1 MFGDRSFGQPKGTQ
15 ELPDDAKRTEHPTD
29 TVSSEMTLKN
39 RWIQPILR
47 SVGGTTVVTQRC
59 IRTLMAVALLA
70 PLVLAS
76 VEPTPAL
83 AIAPT
88 GDYIVILKDGV
99 NLDRKVAK
107 EAGLGNAVSDVYS
120 SAVDGF
126 VVELDNADV
135 MRLRKDKDVLLV
147 ELDRTL
153 SINESSGVLGP
164 DLSNLMG
171 VPVADQYIVTLKNEV
186 APRAFATAEAAT
198 GSQILSV
205 YTSAINGFAAMLDAS
220 ALERLAKDPNVES
233 IEQDRIVV
241 LQGDQVDP
249 PWGLDRVDQRSGTRN
264 SRYSYTNTGTGVTA
278 YVIDTGVMASHIDF
292 GGRVGAGYTVY
303 DDGRGTTDCNGH
315 GTHVAGTIG
324 GSTYGIAKAV
334 SLIPVRV
341 LSCSGSGSISGV
353 IAGINWAIS
362 DHASGTPAVANMS
375 LGGLYSASLN
385 SAVANATEDG
395 IVFAVAAGNNNR
407 LACSYSPASEPT
419 AITVGAIG
427 GSDDRAS
434 FTNYGSCVD
443 LFAPGVSIMSA
454 TIASSSASRM
464 LSGTSMASPHVA
476 GAAALLLQS
485 DPTAT
490 PAQIAALI
498 VNSATPDAITGLAA
512 GSPNLVLYTGAAF
525 VSPNPV
531 APSVPT
537 LLTAVG
543 GVTQASLAW
552 NAPTQSGGA
561 DVTDYVVEYS
571 SNSGSTWTVFADGVS
586 TSTAATVTGLV
597 NGTTYQFRVKAVS
610 SGGTSEASSTATAI
624 VGVPSAPTSLS
635 ATPLGLSVRL
645 SWTAPTQNGGSA
657 ITDYVAQFSA
667 DSGATWSTFSDSI
680 STSTTTT
687 VTGLTNG
694 LTYQLRVSAVNSVGT
709 SAYSSVVIAVPWA
722 ASLPSAP
729 LDLAIASYGLNQV
742 GLSWTIPATNGGDTI
757 TDYVIEYSSSS
768 GSTWATFTDP
778 VSSIRSTTVTD
789 LVSGASYIF
798 RVSARNSAGTGDPS
812 VVSAAV
818 RPGVPTAPCCI
829 TEMLVGPQYVALR
842 WGAPT
847 SDGGSA
853 VTNYVVEY
861 TIDDG
866 VSWTTWSEP
875 TGNGTNRTITGLLDG
890 VPHKFR
896 ISARNAIAT
905 GPPSDVSDAY
915 TPLTPTAPG
924 RPLNAVAT
932 ANTGQV
938 GLDWDTPTTDGGA
951 PITDYLIEYSS
962 NSGSTWTTYVDTVST
977 ATIATIRTLP
987 VGISVIFRVSAINSR
1002 GTGAASLNS
1011 NTITTISALTN
1022 DPFAGAE
1029 VFSGTTGAVSSSTLT
1044 ASRETGEPSH
1054 GGYGASASIW
1064 YKWVATQDGTLVV
1077 DTRLSVF
1084 DTLLGAY
1091 TGTQVNALTTLAAND
1106 DSGGGTWSSVTVTVV
1121 AGTSYFFAIDGYG
1134 NRKGSTTLNWQFTVA
1149 PDPTAP
1155 SAPRNVRGSAGDQ
1168 LVTLYWEA
1176 PLDNG
1181 SRIVTTYTAT
1191 SSPGSKTCTST
1202 GALTCTVRGL
1212 TNGVAYTFSVTATNA
1227 IGTSTASTAS
1237 DPVTPAAASTPE
1249 APTTLWGLD
1258 RIDQRAL
1265 PLNNQFSRAYTGS
1278 GVTAY
1283 IIDTGVLST
1292 HTEFGGR
1299 VLSGFS
1305 SVSDSN
1311 GTEDCNGHGTH
1322 VAGTVGGSNYGV
1334 APGVAIV
1341 PVRVLDCSGSGSTS
1355 AVIAGIDWVIA
1366 NHVAGTPAVANMSL
1380 GGGRSSALDIAV
1392 QSAVADGVV
1401 FVVAAGNSTANA
1413 CQSSPAGEPLAIT
1426 VGATTSAD
1434 ARSSF
1439 SNYGSCV
1446 DVFAPGSSITSAWYT
1461 STTASNTISGTSM
1474 ASPHV
1479 AGVAAL
1485 GLEIAPNS
1493 SVAQISE
1500 WITSTATQGVISD
1513 AGSGSPNL
1521 LVYSRLSAAPP
1532 VAAAPT
1538 TTSTSSTTSTTVA
1551 STTTSTTSVP
1561 SGGGGGD
1568 DSGGGDGGGGDDAAA
1583 PETTTT
1589 IARRMIP
1596 SSTVPSTVP
1605 SSTIPQPAI
1614 TAPAIVLGNVQ
1625 PVNRIVNP
1633 ILGSQIP
1640 LVVPQAVFTPS
1651 SNKVVGNN
1659 VVLKVNAPAQSTVH
1673 VYRDGILVKSVP
1685 AAAAQAIKIDK
1696 NKVGDSSFQILIVDK
1711 KGAITTTKK
1720 STVRVQKASK

>member
-1 MFGDRSFGQPKGTQ
+1 MG
-15 ELPDDAKRTEHPTD
+15 
-29 TVSSEMTLKN
+29 V
-39 RWIQPILR
+39 
-47 SVGGTTVVTQRC
+47 TTVVTQRC
-59 IRTLMAVALLA
+59 IRTLMVVALLA

-76 VEPTPAL
+76 VKPTPAL

-88 GDYIVILKDGV
+88 GDYIVLFKDGV

-126 VVELDNADV
+126 VAELDNTDV
-135 MRLRKDKDVLLV
+135 VRLRKDKDVLVV

-171 VPVADQYIVTLKNEV
+171 VAIDNQYIVTLKNDV
-186 APRAFATAEAAT
+186 ASRAFATIEAAM

-205 YTSAINGFAAMLDAS
+205 YTAAINGFAAVLDAS
-220 ALERLAKDPNVES
+220 ALERLAKDPSVES

-241 LQGDQVDP
+241 LQGDQVNP
-249 PWGLDRVDQRSGTRN
+249 PWGLDRVDQRSRTRN

-278 YVIDTGVMASHIDF
+278 YVIDTGILASHIDF

-303 DDGRGTTDCNGH
+303 SDGRGTTDCNGH

-334 SLIPVRV
+334 SLIPIRV

-375 LGGLYSASLN
+375 LGGAYSASLN
-385 SAVANATEDG
+385 SAVANATADG

-407 LACSYSPASEPT
+407 LACSYSPASAPT

-434 FTNYGSCVD
+434 FTNYGLCVD
-443 LFAPGVSIMSA
+443 VFAPGVSIMSA
-454 TIASSSASRM
+454 AITSSSASRM

-537 LLTAVG
+537 SLTAVG
-543 GVTQASLAW
+543 GVTRASLAW
-552 NAPTQSGGA
+552 IAPTQSGGA
-561 DVTDYVVEYS
+561 EVTDYVVEYS

-586 TSTAATVTGLV
+586 TSTSATVTGLT

-757 TDYVIEYSSSS
+757 TDYVIEYSSTS
-768 GSTWATFTDP
+768 GSTWATFSDP

-789 LVSGASYIF
+789 LVSGSSYIF

-812 VVSAAV
+812 VVSASV

-829 TEMLVGPQYVALR
+829 TEMLIGPQYVALR

-847 SDGGSA
+847 FDGGSV
-853 VTNYVVEY
+853 VTNYVIEY

-866 VSWTTWSEP
+866 VSWTTWPEP

-896 ISARNAIAT
+896 ISARNAVAT

-987 VGISVIFRVSAINSR
+987 VGINVLFRVSAINAR

-1011 NTITTISALTN
+1011 NSITTIGALTN
-1022 DPFAGAE
+1022 DPFVGAE

-1091 TGTQVNALTTLAAND
+1091 TGMQVNALTTLAAND
-1106 DSGGGTWSSVTVTVV
+1106 DSGGGLWSSVTVTVV

-1134 NRKGSTTLNWQFTVA
+1134 NRKGSTTLNWQFTAA
-1149 PDPTAP
+1149 PNPTAP

-1176 PLDNG
+1176 PLDSG
-1181 SRIVTTYTAT
+1181 SRTITSYIAT
-1191 SSPGSKTCTST
+1191 SNPGSKTCAST
-1202 GALTCTVRGL
+1202 GALTCIVRGL

-1227 IGTSTASTAS
+1227 IGTSAASTAS

-1311 GTEDCNGHGTH
+1311 GTQDCNGHGTH

-1355 AVIAGIDWVIA
+1355 GVIAGIDWVVA

-1479 AGVAAL
+1479 AGVVAL

-1521 LVYSRLSAAPP
+1521 LVFSRLSSAPP

-1538 TTSTSSTTSTTVA
+1538 TTSTTSTTA
-1551 STTTSTTSVP
+1551 APSTTSTTSVP

-1568 DSGGGDGGGGDDAAA
+1568 DSGGGGGDDAA

-1589 IARRMIP
+1589 IARP
-1596 SSTVPSTVP
+1596 VVTTSTVP
-1605 SSTIPQPAI
+1605 SSTIPQPLVS
-1614 TAPAIVLGNVQ
+1614 TPSVRPSTVLPA
-1625 PVNRIVNP
+1625 NRIARP

-1685 AAAAQAIKIDK
+1685 AAAAQAIKITQ

-1711 KGAITTTKK
+1711 KGVITTTKK

>member
-1 MFGDRSFGQPKGTQ
+1 
-15 ELPDDAKRTEHPTD
+15 
-29 TVSSEMTLKN
+29 
-39 RWIQPILR
+39 
-47 SVGGTTVVTQRC
+47 
-59 IRTLMAVALLA
+59 MAVALLA

-205 YTSAINGFAAMLDAS
+205 YTSAINGFAAMLNAS

-610 SGGTSEASSTATAI
+610 SGGTSEASSTVTAI

-1011 NTITTISALTN
+1011 NSITTIGALTN

-1355 AVIAGIDWVIA
+1355 GVIAGIDWVIA

-1568 DSGGGDGGGGDDAAA
+1568 DSGGDGGGGDDAA

>member
-1 MFGDRSFGQPKGTQ
+1 MG
-15 ELPDDAKRTEHPTD
+15 
-29 TVSSEMTLKN
+29 VS
-39 RWIQPILR
+39 R
-47 SVGGTTVVTQRC
+47 
-59 IRTLMAVALLA
+59 LMKHHVIAISLIALLM
-70 PLVLAS
+70 PLIITSIKPLPAS
-76 VEPTPAL
+76 
-83 AIAPT
+83 AIATT
-88 GDYIVILKDGV
+88 GDYIVIFKDGV

-120 SAVDGF
+120 SALDGF

-135 MRLRKDKDVLLV
+135 VRLRKDKDVLLV
-147 ELDRTL
+147 ELDRTI
-153 SINESSGVLGP
+153 SINEFGGVLGP

-171 VPVADQYIVTLKNEV
+171 APVDNQYIVTLKNDV
-186 APRAFATAEAAT
+186 APRAFATAEATT

-205 YTSAINGFAAMLDAS
+205 YTTAMNGFAAVLNVS
-220 ALERLAKDPNVES
+220 ALERLAKDPNVAS
-233 IEQDRIVV
+233 IEQDRVVV
-241 LQGDQVDP
+241 LEGDQVDP

-264 SRYSYTNTGTGVTA
+264 SRYLYTNTGTGVTA
-278 YVIDTGVMASHIDF
+278 YVIDTGILASHIDF

-303 DDGRGTTDCNGH
+303 SDSYGTTDCNGH

-334 SLIPVRV
+334 SLIPIRV
-341 LSCSGSGSISGV
+341 LSCSGTGSTSGV
-353 IAGINWAIS
+353 IAGIDWAIN
-362 DHASGTPAVANMS
+362 DHASYSPAVANMS
-375 LGGLYSASLN
+375 LGGSYSTALN
-385 SAVANATEDG
+385 SAVANATADG
-395 IVFAVAAGNNNR
+395 IVFAVAAGNSNAN
-407 LACSYSPASEPT
+407 ACSYSPASAPT

-443 LFAPGVSIMSA
+443 VFAPGVSIMSA

-498 VNSATPDAITGLAA
+498 VNSATPDVITGLAA

-537 LLTAVG
+537 SLTAVG
-543 GVTQASLAW
+543 GVTQASLSW

-586 TSTAATVTGLV
+586 TSTSATVTGLA
-597 NGTTYQFRVKAVS
+597 NGTMYQFRVKAVS

-667 DSGATWSTFSDSI
+667 DSGATWSTFSDSV

-757 TDYVIEYSSSS
+757 TDYVIEYSSTS

-789 LVSGASYIF
+789 LVSGVSYIF

-812 VVSAAV
+812 VVSASV

-829 TEMLVGPQYVALR
+829 TELLVGPQYVALR

-847 SDGGSA
+847 FDGGSV
-853 VTNYVVEY
+853 VTNYVIEY
-861 TIDDG
+861 TINDG
-866 VSWTTWSEP
+866 VSWTTWPES
-875 TGNGTNRTITGLLDG
+875 TGNGTNRTITGLTDG

-896 ISARNAIAT
+896 ISARNAVAT

-962 NSGSTWTTYVDTVST
+962 NAGSTWTTYVDTVST

-987 VGISVIFRVSAINSR
+987 VGINVLFRVSAINSR

-1011 NTITTISALTN
+1011 NSITTIGALTN

-1265 PLNNQFSRAYTGS
+1265 PLNNQFNRAYTGS

-1355 AVIAGIDWVIA
+1355 GVIAGIDWVIA
-1366 NHVAGTPAVANMSL
+1366 NHVAGTSAVANMSL

-1461 STTASNTISGTSM
+1461 STTATNTISGTSM

-1493 SVAQISE
+1493 SVAQISD
-1500 WITSTATQGVISD
+1500 WITGTATQGVISD

-1532 VAAAPT
+1532 VAAAP
-1538 TTSTSSTTSTTVA
+1538 STTSTT
-1551 STTTSTTSVP
+1551 STTSTISTTSTTSTTSVP
-1561 SGGGGGD
+1561 SGGGGGGD
-1568 DSGGGDGGGGDDAAA
+1568 DDGGGDAA

-1589 IARRMIP
+1589 IARRVIP
-1596 SSTVPSTVP
+1596 ASTVP
-1605 SSTIPQPAI
+1605 SSTMPSSTISQPAI
-1614 TAPAIVLGNVQ
+1614 TAPAVVLGSVQ

-1640 LVVPQAVFTPS
+1640 LVAPQAVFMPS
-1651 SNKVVGNN
+1651 SSKVVGNN

>member
-29 TVSSEMTLKN
+29 TVSSEMTLKKQ
-39 RWIQPILR
+39 WIQPILR

-171 VPVADQYIVTLKNEV
+171 VPVADQYIVTLKNDV
-186 APRAFATAEAAT
+186 APRVFATAEAAT

-205 YTSAINGFAAMLDAS
+205 YTAAMNGFAAMLNAS

-1589 IARRMIP
+1589 IARR
-1596 SSTVPSTVP
+1596 
-1605 SSTIPQPAI
+1605 
-1614 TAPAIVLGNVQ
+1614 
-1625 PVNRIVNP
+1625 
-1633 ILGSQIP
+1633 
-1640 LVVPQAVFTPS
+1640 
-1651 SNKVVGNN
+1651 
-1659 VVLKVNAPAQSTVH
+1659 
-1673 VYRDGILVKSVP
+1673 
-1685 AAAAQAIKIDK
+1685 
-1696 NKVGDSSFQILIVDK
+1696 
-1711 KGAITTTKK
+1711 
-1720 STVRVQKASK
+1720 

>member
-1 MFGDRSFGQPKGTQ
+1 M
-15 ELPDDAKRTEHPTD
+15 
-29 TVSSEMTLKN
+29 KN
-39 RWIQPILR
+39 HVIAISLL
-47 SVGGTTVVTQRC
+47 G
-59 IRTLMAVALLA
+59 LLA
-70 PLVLAS
+70 PLVITS
-76 VEPTPAL
+76 VEPLPAS

-126 VVELDNADV
+126 VAELENADV
-135 MRLRKDKDVLLV
+135 VRLRKDKEVLLV

-153 SINESSGVLGP
+153 SINESSGALGP
-164 DLSNLMG
+164 DLSDLMG
-171 VPVADQYIVTLKNEV
+171 VPVDDQYIVTLKDDV
-186 APRAFATAEAAT
+186 APRAFATSEAAT

-205 YTSAINGFAAMLDAS
+205 YTNAINGFAAVLDAS

-264 SRYSYTNTGTGVTA
+264 SRYSYANTGAGVTA
-278 YVIDTGVMASHIDF
+278 YVIDTGILESHVDF
-292 GGRVGAGYTVY
+292 GGRVGAGYTAY
-303 DDGRGTTDCNGH
+303 TDGRGTTDCNGH

-334 SLIPVRV
+334 SLIPIRV

-362 DHASGTPAVANMS
+362 DHASGSTAVANMS
-375 LGGLYSASLN
+375 LGGLYSAALN
-385 SAVANATEDG
+385 SAVANATADG

-407 LACSYSPASEPT
+407 LACSYSPASAPT

-434 FTNYGSCVD
+434 FTNYGSCLDV
-443 LFAPGVSIMSA
+443 FAPGVSIKSA
-454 TIASSSASRM
+454 TIASSSAWRL

-498 VNSATPDAITGLAA
+498 VNSATPDVITGLAA

-537 LLTAVG
+537 SLTAVG
-543 GVTQASLAW
+543 GVTQASLSW
-552 NAPTQSGGA
+552 TAPTQSGGA

-586 TSTAATVTGLV
+586 TSTAATVTGLT

-610 SGGTSEASSTATAI
+610 SGGTSEASSTATAV

-635 ATPLGLSVRL
+635 ATPLGLSIRL
-645 SWTAPTQNGGSA
+645 SWTAPAQNGGSV
-657 ITDYVAQFSA
+657 ITDYVAQFST
-667 DSGATWSTFSDSI
+667 DSGATWSTFSDSV

-709 SAYSSVVIAVPWA
+709 SAPSSVVIAVPWA

-757 TDYVIEYSSSS
+757 TDYVIEYSSNS
-768 GSTWATFTDP
+768 GSTWTTFTDL
-778 VSSIRSTTVTD
+778 VTSLRSATVTD
-789 LVSGASYIF
+789 LVNGVSYIF

-818 RPGVPTAPCCI
+818 SPGLPTAPCCI

-847 SDGGSA
+847 FDGGSA
-853 VTNYVVEY
+853 VTNYVIEY
-861 TIDDG
+861 TINDG

-875 TGNGTNRTITGLLDG
+875 TGNGINRTITGLTDG
-890 VPHKFR
+890 VSHKFR
-896 ISARNAIAT
+896 ISARNAIGT

-938 GLDWDTPTTDGGA
+938 GLDWDTPTSDGGA

-977 ATIATIRTLP
+977 ATIATIRSLP
-987 VGISVIFRVSAINSR
+987 VGISVLFRVSAINSR

-1011 NTITTISALTN
+1011 NSITTIGSLTN
-1022 DPFAGAE
+1022 DPFAGADL
-1029 VFSGTTGAVSSSTLT
+1029 FAGTTGAMSSSTLT
-1044 ASRETGEPSH
+1044 ASRESGEPSH
-1054 GGYGASASIW
+1054 GGYGASSSIW
-1064 YKWVATQDGTLVV
+1064 YKWIATQDGTLVV
-1077 DTRLSVF
+1077 DTRLSNF

-1106 DSGGGTWSSVTVTVV
+1106 DSGGGTWSSVTVSVV

-1134 NRKGSTTLNWQFTVA
+1134 NRKGSTTLNWQFTRA
-1149 PDPTAP
+1149 PDPSAP
-1155 SAPRNVRGSAGDQ
+1155 STPRNIRGSAGDQ
-1168 LVTLYWEA
+1168 SAVLYWEA

-1181 SRIVTTYTAT
+1181 SRTITSYVAT
-1191 SSPGSKTCTST
+1191 SSPGSKTCSST

-1212 TNGVAYTFSVTATNA
+1212 TNGVAYTFSVTATNS
-1227 IGTSTASTAS
+1227 IGTSSASVAS
-1237 DPVTPAAASTPE
+1237 APVTPTAASTPE
-1249 APTTLWGLD
+1249 APTTVWGLD

-1299 VLSGFS
+1299 VLSGFTS
-1305 SVSDSN
+1305 ISDSN

-1355 AVIAGIDWVIA
+1355 GVIAGIDWVIA

-1392 QSAVADGVV
+1392 RSAVADGVV

-1426 VGATTSAD
+1426 VGSTTSAD

-1479 AGVAAL
+1479 AGVVAL

-1493 SVAQISE
+1493 SVAQISD
-1500 WITSTATQGVISD
+1500 WITSTATPGIIGD
-1513 AGSGSPNL
+1513 AGTGSPNL
-1521 LVYSRLSAAPP
+1521 LVYSRLSASPP
-1532 VAAAPT
+1532 GASAPT
-1538 TTSTSSTTSTTVA
+1538 TTLPTTTLPTTTVPA
-1551 STTTSTTSVP
+1551 GDD
-1561 SGGGGGD
+1561 GGGGGD
-1568 DSGGGDGGGGDDAAA
+1568 DNGGGDDA

-1589 IARRMIP
+1589 IARRVSP
-1596 SSTVPSTVP
+1596 PSTVP
-1605 SSTIPQPAI
+1605 ATTVPQIQASTPIDD
-1614 TAPAIVLGNVQ
+1614 LSKLL
-1625 PVNRIVNP
+1625 PVNRMLNP

-1640 LVVPQAVFTPS
+1640 TVVPQAVFAPS

-1659 VVLKVNAPAQSTVH
+1659 VVLKVNAPAQSMVH
-1673 VYRDGILVKSVP
+1673 VYRDGILVKSVS
-1685 AAAAQAIKIDK
+1685 AAAAQSIKIAK
-1696 NKVGDSSFQILIVDK
+1696 NKVGESSFQILIVDK
-1711 KGAITTTKK
+1711 KGVITTTKK

>member
-1 MFGDRSFGQPKGTQ
+1 MGTMTAMIVRCTRS
-15 ELPDDAKRTEHPTD
+15 L
-29 TVSSEMTLKN
+29 M
-39 RWIQPILR
+39 
-47 SVGGTTVVTQRC
+47 VV
-59 IRTLMAVALLA
+59 VLLA
-70 PLVLAS
+70 PLVLTS
-76 VEPTPAL
+76 IEPTPVL

-88 GDYIVILKDGV
+88 GDYIVLLKDGV

-120 SAVDGF
+120 AAVDGF
-126 VVELDNADV
+126 VAELDNADV
-135 MRLRKDKDVLLV
+135 VRLRKDKDVLLV
-147 ELDRTL
+147 ELDRAM

-171 VPVADQYIVTLKNEV
+171 VPVADQYIVTLKNGV
-186 APRAFATAEAAT
+186 APRAFATAEATT

-205 YTSAINGFAAMLDAS
+205 YTAAINGFTAVLTAS
-220 ALERLAKDPNVES
+220 ALERLAKDSNVAS
-233 IEQDRIVV
+233 IEQDRVVV

-264 SRYSYTNTGTGVTA
+264 SRYSYINTGSGVTA
-278 YVIDTGVMASHIDF
+278 YVIDTGIMASHVDF

-303 DDGRGTTDCNGH
+303 SDSYGTTDCNGH

-334 SLIPVRV
+334 SLVPIRV
-341 LSCSGSGSISGV
+341 LSCTGTGYASGV
-353 IAGINWAIS
+353 IAGIDWAIS
-362 DHASGTPAVANMS
+362 DHASGSPAVANMS
-375 LGGLYSASLN
+375 LGGLYSTALN
-385 SAVANATEDG
+385 SAVANATSDG
-395 IVFAVAAGNNNR
+395 IVFAVAAGNNNSS
-407 LACSYSPASEPT
+407 ACSYSPASEPT

-454 TIASSSASRM
+454 TIASSSASRL

-490 PAQIAALI
+490 PAQIAASI
-498 VNSATPDAITGLAA
+498 VNIATPDAITGLAA

-537 LLTAVG
+537 SLTAVG
-543 GVTQASLAW
+543 GVTQASLSW

-561 DVTDYVVEYS
+561 DVIDYVVEYS
-571 SNSGSTWTVFADGVS
+571 SNSGSTWTVFAEGVS
-586 TSTAATVTGLV
+586 TSTTATVTGLT

-610 SGGTSEASSTATAI
+610 SGGTSEASATATAI

-645 SWTAPTQNGGSA
+645 SWTAPTQDGGSA

-667 DSGATWSTFSDSI
+667 DSGATWSTFSDSV

-722 ASLPSAP
+722 ATLPSAP
-729 LDLAIASYGLNQV
+729 LDLTIASYGLNQV

-757 TDYVIEYSSSS
+757 TDYVIEYSSTS
-768 GSTWATFTDP
+768 GSSWTTFTDL
-778 VSSIRSTTVTD
+778 VTSLRSATVTD
-789 LVSGASYIF
+789 LVSGVSYIF

-818 RPGVPTAPCCI
+818 SPGVPTAPCCI
-829 TEMLVGPQYVALR
+829 TELLVGPQYVALR

-853 VTNYVVEY
+853 VTNYVIEY
-861 TIDDG
+861 TVNDG
-866 VSWTTWSEP
+866 VSWTTWPES
-875 TGNGTNRTITGLLDG
+875 TGNGTIRTITGLTDG

-924 RPLNAVAT
+924 QPLNAVAT

-938 GLDWDTPTTDGGA
+938 GLDWDTPTSDGGA

-962 NSGSTWTTYVDTVST
+962 NAGSTWTTYVDAVST

-987 VGISVIFRVSAINSR
+987 VGINVLFRVSAINSR

-1011 NTITTISALTN
+1011 NSITTIGALTN

-1044 ASRETGEPSH
+1044 ASRETGEPTH

-1064 YKWVATQDGTLVV
+1064 YKWLASADGTLVV
-1077 DTRLSVF
+1077 DTRLSNF

-1091 TGTQVNALTTLAAND
+1091 TGTQVNALTTLADND
-1106 DSGGGTWSSVTVTVV
+1106 DSGGGVWSSVTISVV

-1134 NRKGSTTLNWQFTVA
+1134 SHKGSTTLNWQFFGT
-1149 PDPTAP
+1149 PEPTAP

-1168 LVTLYWEA
+1168 SAALYWEA

-1181 SRIVTTYTAT
+1181 SRTITSYIAT
-1191 SSPGSKTCTST
+1191 SNPGSKTCIST

-1212 TNGVAYTFSVTATNA
+1212 TNGVAYTFSVTATNS
-1227 IGTSTASTAS
+1227 IGVSAASIAS
-1237 DPVTPAAASTPE
+1237 DPVTPAITSTPE
-1249 APTTLWGLD
+1249 APTSLWGLD

-1265 PLNNQFSRAYTGS
+1265 PLNSQFGRAYTGS

-1283 IIDTGVLST
+1283 IIDTGVMSA

-1334 APGVAIV
+1334 APSVAIV

-1355 AVIAGIDWVIA
+1355 GVIAGIDWVIA
-1366 NHVAGTPAVANMSL
+1366 NHVEGTPAVANMSL
-1380 GGGRSSALDIAV
+1380 GGWRSSALDIAV

-1401 FVVAAGNSTANA
+1401 FVVAAGNSAANA

-1439 SNYGSCV
+1439 SNYGTCV
-1446 DVFAPGSSITSAWYT
+1446 DVFAPGSNITSAWYT
-1461 STTASNTISGTSM
+1461 STTATNTISGTSM

-1479 AGVAAL
+1479 AGVVAL

-1493 SVAQISE
+1493 SVAQISD
-1500 WITSTATQGVISD
+1500 WITSTATQGVIND

-1521 LVYSRLSAAPP
+1521 LVYSRLSSAPP
-1532 VAAAPT
+1532 VASAP
-1538 TTSTSSTTSTTVA
+1538 STTS
-1551 STTTSTTSVP
+1551 TTSTTSVP
-1561 SGGGGGD
+1561 SGGGGG
-1568 DSGGGDGGGGDDAAA
+1568 GGGGDDAA
-1583 PETTTT
+1583 PESTTTV
-1589 IARRMIP
+1589 ARP
-1596 SSTVPSTVP
+1596 TVTTSTVP
-1605 SSTIPQPAI
+1605 SSTIPSSTELRPAI
-1614 TAPAIVLGNVQ
+1614 TAPSVVVSKGL
-1625 PVNRIVNP
+1625 PVSRIVNP

-1640 LVVPQAVFTPS
+1640 VVTPQAVFTPS

-1685 AAAAQAIKIDK
+1685 AAAARAIKIAK
-1696 NKVGDSSFQILIVDK
+1696 NKIGDSTFQILIVDK
-1711 KGAITTTKK
+1711 KGIITMTKK

>member
-1 MFGDRSFGQPKGTQ
+1 MG
-15 ELPDDAKRTEHPTD
+15 
-29 TVSSEMTLKN
+29 V
-39 RWIQPILR
+39 
-47 SVGGTTVVTQRC
+47 TTAVTQRC
-59 IRTLMAVALLA
+59 IRTLAAVVLLA

-76 VEPTPAL
+76 AESTPAL
-83 AIAPT
+83 AVAPT

-135 MRLRKDKDVLLV
+135 VRLRKDKDVLLI

-153 SINESSGVLGP
+153 SINESSGALGP

-171 VPVADQYIVTLKNEV
+171 VQVADQYIVTLKNDV
-186 APRAFATAEAAT
+186 APRAFATVEAAT

-205 YTSAINGFAAMLDAS
+205 YTTAINGFAAVLDAS
-220 ALERLAKDPNVES
+220 ALERLAKDPNVAS
-233 IEQDRIVV
+233 IEQDRVVV

-264 SRYSYTNTGTGVTA
+264 SRYSYTNTGTEVTA
-278 YVIDTGVMASHIDF
+278 YVIDTGILASHIDF

-303 DDGRGTTDCNGH
+303 SDSYGTTDCNGH

-334 SLIPVRV
+334 SLIPIRV
-341 LSCSGSGSISGV
+341 LSCSGTGYTSGV

-362 DHASGTPAVANMS
+362 DHASYTPAVANMS
-375 LGGLYSASLN
+375 LGGSYSAALN
-385 SAVANATEDG
+385 SAVANATADG
-395 IVFAVAAGNNNR
+395 IVFAVAAGNSNAN
-407 LACSYSPASEPT
+407 ACSFSPASEPT

-443 LFAPGVSIMSA
+443 VFAPGVSILSA
-454 TIASSSASRM
+454 TIASSSASRL

-537 LLTAVG
+537 SLTAVG

-552 NAPTQSGGA
+552 IAPTQSGGA
-561 DVTDYVVEYS
+561 EVTDYVVEYS
-571 SNSGSTWTVFADGVS
+571 SNSGSTWAVFADGVS
-586 TSTAATVTGLV
+586 TSTAATVTGLT

-742 GLSWTIPATNGGDTI
+742 GLSWTIPATNGGATI
-757 TDYVIEYSSSS
+757 TDYLIEYSSSS
-768 GSTWATFTDP
+768 GSTWTTFIDLVT
-778 VSSIRSTTVTD
+778 SSRSATVTD
-789 LVSGASYIF
+789 LVSGSSYIF

-812 VVSAAV
+812 VVSAVV

-829 TEMLVGPQYVALR
+829 TEVLIGPQYVALR
-842 WGAPT
+842 WGAPA
-847 SDGGSA
+847 SDGGST

-875 TGNGTNRTITGLLDG
+875 TGNGTNRTITGLTDG

-896 ISARNAIAT
+896 ISARNAVAT

-938 GLDWDTPTTDGGA
+938 GLDWDTPATDGGA

-962 NSGSTWTTYVDTVST
+962 NAGSTWTTYVDTVST

-1011 NTITTISALTN
+1011 NSITTIDALTN

-1044 ASRETGEPSH
+1044 ASRQSGEPSH

-1106 DSGGGTWSSVTVTVV
+1106 DSGGGLWSSVTITVV

-1134 NRKGSTTLNWQFTVA
+1134 NRKGSTTLNWQFTAA

-1168 LVTLYWEA
+1168 LVALYWEA

-1181 SRIVTTYTAT
+1181 SRTITTYIAT
-1191 SSPGSKTCTST
+1191 SNPGSKTCTST

-1212 TNGVAYTFSVTATNA
+1212 TNGVAYTFSVTATNS
-1227 IGTSTASTAS
+1227 IGTSDASVAS
-1237 DPVTPAAASTPE
+1237 APVTPTTVSTPE

-1305 SVSDSN
+1305 SVVDSN

-1355 AVIAGIDWVIA
+1355 GVIAGIDWVIA

-1392 QSAVADGVV
+1392 RAGVADGVV

-1426 VGATTSAD
+1426 VGSTTSAD

-1479 AGVAAL
+1479 AGVTAL
-1485 GLEIAPNS
+1485 GLEIAPNA
-1493 SVAQISE
+1493 SVAQISA
-1500 WITSTATQGVISD
+1500 WITSTATPGVVGD

-1521 LVYSRLSAAPP
+1521 LVYSRLSSAPP
-1532 VAAAPT
+1532 VASAP
-1538 TTSTSSTTSTTVA
+1538 STSTTS
-1551 STTTSTTSVP
+1551 TTSTTSVP
-1561 SGGGGGD
+1561 SGGGGSD
-1568 DSGGGDGGGGDDAAA
+1568 DGGGGGDGGDDAA

-1589 IARRMIP
+1589 TTTTTTSTTSTTTTIARPTVP
-1596 SSTVPSTVP
+1596 SSTVPSSTVP
-1605 SSTIPQPAI
+1605 LSTVPLSTVPQPVV
-1614 TAPAIVLGNVQ
+1614 TAPAVV
-1625 PVNRIVNP
+1625 PSTVPPDTNRIVDP
-1633 ILGSQIP
+1633 VLGSLIP
-1640 LVVPQAVFTPS
+1640 IVAEQAVVAPS
-1651 SNKVVGNN
+1651 SSKVVGNN
-1659 VVLKVNAPAQSTVH
+1659 VVFKVTAPAQSMVFI
-1673 VYRDGILVKSVP
+1673 YRDGVLVKTVP
-1685 AAAAQAIKIDK
+1685 AAAAQAIKIDN
-1696 NKVGDSSFQILIVDK
+1696 NKVGNSSFQILIVDK
-1711 KGAITTTKK
+1711 KGVITTTKK
-1720 STVRVQKASK
+1720 STVRVKKASK

>member
-1 MFGDRSFGQPKGTQ
+1 
-15 ELPDDAKRTEHPTD
+15 
-29 TVSSEMTLKN
+29 
-39 RWIQPILR
+39 
-47 SVGGTTVVTQRC
+47 
-59 IRTLMAVALLA
+59 MAVALLA

-171 VPVADQYIVTLKNEV
+171 VPVADQYIVTLKNDV
-186 APRAFATAEAAT
+186 APRVFATAEAAT

-205 YTSAINGFAAMLDAS
+205 YTAAMNGFAAMLNAS

-610 SGGTSEASSTATAI
+610 SGGTSEASSTVTAI

-1176 PLDNG
+1176 PLDIG

>member
-1 MFGDRSFGQPKGTQ
+1 MP
-15 ELPDDAKRTEHPTD
+15 
-29 TVSSEMTLKN
+29 LKN
-39 RWIQPILR
+39 RPMRPIPQGMGDTTSMKLR
-47 SVGGTTVVTQRC
+47 C
-59 IRTLMAVALLA
+59 ARTLMVVALLA

-76 VEPTPAL
+76 VKSTPAL

-120 SAVDGF
+120 AAIDGF
-126 VVELDNADV
+126 VAELDNADV
-135 MRLRKDKDVLLV
+135 VRLRKDKDVLLV
-147 ELDRTL
+147 ELDRTM
-153 SINESSGVLGP
+153 SINESSGALGP

-171 VPVADQYIVTLKNEV
+171 APVVGHYIVTLKSDI
-186 APRAFATAEAAT
+186 APRTFALAEAAA

-205 YTSAINGFAAMLDAS
+205 YTDAINGFAGVLDAS
-220 ALERLAKDPNVES
+220 ALERLAKDPGVAS
-233 IEQDRIVV
+233 IEQDRMVV

-264 SRYSYTNTGTGVTA
+264 SRYSYTNTGAGVTA

-334 SLIPVRV
+334 SITPVRV
-341 LSCSGSGSISGV
+341 LSCSGTGSISGV
-353 IAGINWAIS
+353 IAGVDWATS
-362 DHASGTPAVANMS
+362 DHGSGSPAVANMS
-375 LGGLYSASLN
+375 LGGLYSAALN
-385 SAVANATEDG
+385 LAVANATADG

-443 LFAPGVSIMSA
+443 VFAPGVSITSA
-454 TIASSSASRM
+454 TITSSSASRM

-485 DPTAT
+485 DPTAS
-490 PAQIAALI
+490 PAQIAAQI
-498 VNSATPDAITGLAA
+498 VNNATPDAITGLAA
-512 GSPNLVLYTGAAF
+512 GSPNLILYTGAAF

-537 LLTAVG
+537 SLTAVG
-543 GVTQASLAW
+543 GVTQAILAW

-571 SNSGSTWTVFADGVS
+571 SNSGSSWTVFADGVS
-586 TSTAATVTGLV
+586 TDVTATVIGLV

-610 SGGTSEASSTATAI
+610 SGGTSDPSATASAI

-657 ITDYVAQFSA
+657 ITDYVVQYSQ
-667 DSGATWSTFSDSI
+667 DSGATWSTFSDSV
-680 STSTTTT
+680 STSLTTT

-694 LTYQLRVSAVNSVGT
+694 LTYQFRVSAINGIGA
-709 SAYSSVVIAVPWA
+709 SAPSSVVIAVPWA

-729 LDLAIASYGLNQV
+729 LDLTIASYGLTQV

-768 GSTWATFTDP
+768 GSSWTTFTDP
-778 VSSIRSTTVTD
+778 VSSLRSTTVTD
-789 LVSGASYIF
+789 LVSGVSYIF
-798 RVSARNSAGTGDPS
+798 RVSAHNSAGNGEPS

-818 RPGVPTAPCCI
+818 SPGVPTAPCCI
-829 TEMLVGPQYVALR
+829 TETLIGPQYVALR
-842 WGAPT
+842 WGTPT
-847 SDGGSA
+847 SDGGS
-853 VTNYVVEY
+853 VVLNYIIEF
-861 TIDDG
+861 TTDDG
-866 VSWTTWSEP
+866 VSWTTWPET
-875 TGNGTNRTITGLLDG
+875 TGNGTNRTITGLTDG

-938 GLDWDTPTTDGGA
+938 GLDWDAPTTDGGA
-951 PITDYLIEYSS
+951 PITDYLLEYSS
-962 NSGSTWTTYVDTVST
+962 NAGTTWTTYVDTVST

-987 VGISVIFRVSAINSR
+987 VGITVLFRVSAINSR

-1011 NTITTISALTN
+1011 NSITTIGALTH

-1044 ASRETGEPSH
+1044 ASRESGEPTH

-1091 TGTQVNALTTLAAND
+1091 TGTSVNTLTTLASND
-1106 DSGGGTWSSVTVTVV
+1106 DSGGGVWSSVTIAVA

-1155 SAPRNVRGSAGDQ
+1155 SAPRNVRASAGDQ
-1168 LVTLYWEA
+1168 LASLYWEA

-1181 SRIVTTYTAT
+1181 SRIVTSYTAT
-1191 SSPGSKTCTST
+1191 SNPGSKTCTST
-1202 GALTCTVRGL
+1202 GALTCVVRGL
-1212 TNGVAYTFSVTATNA
+1212 TNGVAYTFRVTATNA
-1227 IGTSTASTAS
+1227 IGTSSASLAS
-1237 DPVTPAAASTPE
+1237 DPVTPAIASTPE
-1249 APTTLWGLD
+1249 APTSLWGLD

-1366 NHVAGTPAVANMSL
+1366 NHSAGQPAVANMSL

-1413 CQSSPAGEPLAIT
+1413 CQTSPAGEPLAIT

-1446 DVFAPGSSITSAWYT
+1446 DVFAPGSGITSAWYT
-1461 STTASNTISGTSM
+1461 STTATNTISGTSM

-1538 TTSTSSTTSTTVA
+1538 TTTTTTTTTTSSTS
-1551 STTTSTTSVP
+1551 STTSVP
-1561 SGGGGGD
+1561 SGGDGSGG
-1568 DSGGGDGGGGDDAAA
+1568 GGGDGGGDDAA

-1589 IARRMIP
+1589 TIARRVVS
-1596 SSTVPSTVP
+1596 SSTLPATTGPSLTVP
-1605 SSTIPQPAI
+1605 SSTVARPAWA
-1614 TAPAIVLGNVQ
+1614 APTIVPDAVQ
-1625 PVNRIVNP
+1625 LVDRIIKP

-1640 LVVPQAVFTPS
+1640 AVEPQALVTPS
-1651 SNKVVGNN
+1651 SSKVVGNN

-1685 AAAAQAIKIDK
+1685 AAAAQAIKIGN

-1711 KGAITTTKK
+1711 KGTITTTKK

>member
-1 MFGDRSFGQPKGTQ
+1 
-15 ELPDDAKRTEHPTD
+15 
-29 TVSSEMTLKN
+29 
-39 RWIQPILR
+39 
-47 SVGGTTVVTQRC
+47 
-59 IRTLMAVALLA
+59 MAVALLA

-171 VPVADQYIVTLKNEV
+171 VPVADQYIVTLKNDV
-186 APRAFATAEAAT
+186 APRVFATAEAAT

-205 YTSAINGFAAMLDAS
+205 YTAAMNGFAAMLNAS

-657 ITDYVAQFSA
+657 VTDYVAQFSA

-1011 NTITTISALTN
+1011 NSITTIGALTN

-1461 STTASNTISGTSM
+1461 STTATNTISGTSM

>member
-1 MFGDRSFGQPKGTQ
+1 
-15 ELPDDAKRTEHPTD
+15 
-29 TVSSEMTLKN
+29 
-39 RWIQPILR
+39 
-47 SVGGTTVVTQRC
+47 
-59 IRTLMAVALLA
+59 MAVALLA

-76 VEPTPAL
+76 VQPTPVM
-83 AIAPT
+83 AIAPA

-120 SAVDGF
+120 SVVDGF
-126 VVELDNADV
+126 VAELDNTDV
-135 MRLRKDKDVLLV
+135 VRLRKDKDVLLV
-147 ELDRTL
+147 ELDQTL

-171 VPVADQYIVTLKNEV
+171 VPIVDQYIVTLKNDV

-205 YTSAINGFAAMLDAS
+205 YTDAINGFAAVLDAS
-220 ALERLAKDPNVES
+220 ALERLAKDSDVAS

-249 PWGLDRVDQRSGTRN
+249 PWGLDRVDQRSGARN

-278 YVIDTGVMASHIDF
+278 YVIDTGILASHIDF
-292 GGRVGAGYTVY
+292 GGRVGVGYSVY
-303 DDGRGTTDCNGH
+303 NDGRGATDCNGH

-334 SLIPVRV
+334 SLIPIRV
-341 LSCSGSGSISGV
+341 LSCSGTGSMSGV
-353 IAGINWAIS
+353 IAGINWAIT
-362 DHASGTPAVANMS
+362 DHAIGSPAVANMS
-375 LGGLYSASLN
+375 LGGSYSAAMNL
-385 SAVANATEDG
+385 AVANATADG
-395 IVFAVAAGNNNR
+395 IVFAVAAGNNKR
-407 LACSYSPASEPT
+407 LACSYSPASAPT

-434 FTNYGSCVD
+434 FTNYGSCID

-454 TIASSSASRM
+454 TIASSSASRL

-498 VNSATPDAITGLAA
+498 VNSATPDVITGLAV
-512 GSPNLVLYTGAAF
+512 GSPNLVLYTGAAL

-537 LLTAVG
+537 SLTAVG
-543 GVTQASLAW
+543 GLAQSLLSW

-586 TSTAATVTGLV
+586 TSTSATVTGLT

-610 SGGTSEASSTATAI
+610 SGGTSEPSATASAI

-645 SWTAPTQNGGSA
+645 SWIAPTQNGGSA
-657 ITDYVAQFSA
+657 ITDYVAQFSK
-667 DSGATWSTFSDSI
+667 DSGATWSTFSDSV

-694 LTYQLRVSAVNSVGT
+694 LTYQLRVSAVNSVGS
-709 SAYSSVVIAVPWA
+709 SAYSSVVIAVPWS

-742 GLSWTIPATNGGDTI
+742 GLSWTIPATNGGASI

-768 GSTWATFTDP
+768 GSTWTTFTD
-778 VSSIRSTTVTD
+778 VVTSLRSASVTG
-789 LVSGASYIF
+789 LVSGVSYIF
-798 RVSARNSAGTGDPS
+798 RVSARNSVGTGDSS

-818 RPGVPTAPCCI
+818 SPGVPTAPCCI

-842 WGAPT
+842 WGAPKF
-847 SDGGSA
+847 DGGST

-866 VSWTTWSEP
+866 ASWTTWSEP
-875 TGNGTNRTITGLLDG
+875 TGNGTHRTITGLTDG

-896 ISARNAIAT
+896 ISARNAVAT

-924 RPLNAVAT
+924 RPINVVAT
-932 ANTGQV
+932 ANIGQV
-938 GLDWDTPTTDGGA
+938 GLDWDTPTSDGGA
-951 PITDYLIEYSS
+951 LITDYLIEYSS
-962 NSGSTWTTYVDTVST
+962 NAGSTWTTYVDTVST

-987 VGISVIFRVSAINSR
+987 VGIGVLFRVSAINSR

-1011 NTITTISALTN
+1011 NSITTIGALTN
-1022 DPFAGAE
+1022 DSFVGAQ
-1029 VFSGTTGAVSSSTLT
+1029 VFSGATGAVSSSTVT
-1044 ASRETGEPSH
+1044 ASRESGEPSH

-1077 DTRLSVF
+1077 DTRLSGF

-1091 TGTQVNALTTLAAND
+1091 TGTQVNALTTLAVND
-1106 DSGGGTWSSVTVTVV
+1106 DSGGGTWSSVTITVV
-1121 AGTSYFFAIDGYG
+1121 AGNSYFFAIDGYS

-1155 SAPRNVRGSAGDQ
+1155 SAPRNVRGSAGNQ
-1168 LVTLYWEA
+1168 LATLYWDA
-1176 PLDNG
+1176 PLNNG
-1181 SRIVTTYTAT
+1181 SRIVTTYTAI
-1191 SSPGSKTCTST
+1191 SNPGSKTCTST

-1212 TNGVAYTFSVTATNA
+1212 TNDVAYTFSVTATNA
-1227 IGTSTASTAS
+1227 IGTSAASTAS
-1237 DPVTPAAASTPE
+1237 DPVTPATALTPE
-1249 APTTLWGLD
+1249 APTSLWGLD

-1265 PLNNQFSRAYTGS
+1265 PLNNQFGRAYTGS

-1305 SVSDSN
+1305 SVSDAN

-1355 AVIAGIDWVIA
+1355 GVIAGIDWVIA
-1366 NHVAGTPAVANMSL
+1366 HHIAGTPAVANMSL
-1380 GGGRSSALDIAV
+1380 GGRRSSAIDIAV

-1401 FVVAAGNSTANA
+1401 FVVAAGNSTADA
-1413 CQSSPAGEPLAIT
+1413 CQTSPAGEPLAIT

-1493 SVAQISE
+1493 SVAQISD
-1500 WITSTATQGVISD
+1500 WITSTATPGVIGD
-1513 AGSGSPNL
+1513 AGTGSPNL
-1521 LVYSRLSAAPP
+1521 LIYSRLSASPTSASAPLTTAP
-1532 VAAAPT
+1532 TSTAPT
-1538 TTSTSSTTSTTVA
+1538 TTAPTTTTAPSSTLPTTTVPAGNAEEPESTTSTV
-1551 STTTSTTSVP
+1551 
-1561 SGGGGGD
+1561 
-1568 DSGGGDGGGGDDAAA
+1568 
-1583 PETTTT
+1583 
-1589 IARRMIP
+1589 
-1596 SSTVPSTVP
+1596 
-1605 SSTIPQPAI
+1605 PQPTA
-1614 TAPAIVLGNVQ
+1614 TAPAAVLEKVQ
-1625 PVNRIVNP
+1625 SVNRMVNP
-1633 ILGSQIP
+1633 VLGSQIP
-1640 LVVPQAVFTPS
+1640 LVAPQAVFTPS

-1659 VVLKVNAPAQSTVH
+1659 VVLKVKAPAQSTVH

-1685 AAAAQAIKIDK
+1685 AAASQAIKIDK
-1696 NKVGDSSFQILIVDK
+1696 NKVGKSSFQILIVNK
-1711 KGAITTTKK
+1711 KGVITTTKK

>member
-1 MFGDRSFGQPKGTQ
+1 MKNHVIAISFLG
-15 ELPDDAKRTEHPTD
+15 
-29 TVSSEMTLKN
+29 
-39 RWIQPILR
+39 
-47 SVGGTTVVTQRC
+47 
-59 IRTLMAVALLA
+59 LLA
-70 PLVLAS
+70 PLVITS
-76 VEPTPAL
+76 VEPLPAS

-126 VVELDNADV
+126 VAELENADV
-135 MRLRKDKDVLLV
+135 VRLRKDKEVLLV

-153 SINESSGVLGP
+153 SINESSGALGP
-164 DLSNLMG
+164 DLSDLMG
-171 VPVADQYIVTLKNEV
+171 VPVDDQYIVTLKDDV
-186 APRAFATAEAAT
+186 APRAFATSEAAT

-205 YTSAINGFAAMLDAS
+205 YTNAINGFAAVLDAS

-264 SRYSYTNTGTGVTA
+264 SRYSYANTGAGVTA
-278 YVIDTGVMASHIDF
+278 YVIDTGILESHVDF
-292 GGRVGAGYTVY
+292 GGRVGAGYTAY
-303 DDGRGTTDCNGH
+303 TDGRGTTDCNGH

-334 SLIPVRV
+334 SLIPIRV

-362 DHASGTPAVANMS
+362 DHASGSTAVANMS
-375 LGGLYSASLN
+375 LGGLYSAALN
-385 SAVANATEDG
+385 SAVANATADG

-407 LACSYSPASEPT
+407 LACSYSPASAPT

-434 FTNYGSCVD
+434 FTNYGSCLDV
-443 LFAPGVSIMSA
+443 FAPGVSIKSA
-454 TIASSSASRM
+454 TIASSSAWRL

-498 VNSATPDAITGLAA
+498 VNSATPDVITGLAA

-537 LLTAVG
+537 SLTAVG
-543 GVTQASLAW
+543 GVTQASLSW
-552 NAPTQSGGA
+552 TAPTQSGGA

-586 TSTAATVTGLV
+586 TSTSATVTGLT

-610 SGGTSEASSTATAI
+610 SGGTSEASSTATAV

-635 ATPLGLSVRL
+635 ATPLGLSIRL
-645 SWTAPTQNGGSA
+645 SWTAPAQNGGSV
-657 ITDYVAQFSA
+657 ITDYVAQFST
-667 DSGATWSTFSDSI
+667 DSGATWSTFSDSV

-709 SAYSSVVIAVPWA
+709 SAPSSVVIAVPWA

-757 TDYVIEYSSSS
+757 TDYVIEYSSNS
-768 GSTWATFTDP
+768 GSTWTTFTDL
-778 VSSIRSTTVTD
+778 VTSLRSATVTD
-789 LVSGASYIF
+789 LVNGVSYIF

-818 RPGVPTAPCCI
+818 SPGLPTAPCCI

-847 SDGGSA
+847 FDGGSA
-853 VTNYVVEY
+853 VTNYVIEY
-861 TIDDG
+861 TINDG

-875 TGNGTNRTITGLLDG
+875 TGNGINRTITGLTDG

-896 ISARNAIAT
+896 ISARNAIGT

-938 GLDWDTPTTDGGA
+938 GLDWDTPTSDGGA

-977 ATIATIRTLP
+977 ATIATIRSLP
-987 VGISVIFRVSAINSR
+987 VGISLLFRVSAINSR

-1011 NTITTISALTN
+1011 NSITTIGSLTN
-1022 DPFAGAE
+1022 DPFAGADL
-1029 VFSGTTGAVSSSTLT
+1029 FAGTTGAVSSSTLT
-1044 ASRETGEPSH
+1044 ASRESGEPSH
-1054 GGYGASASIW
+1054 GGYGASSSIW
-1064 YKWVATQDGTLVV
+1064 YKWIATQDGTLVV
-1077 DTRLSVF
+1077 DTRLSNF

-1106 DSGGGTWSSVTVTVV
+1106 DSGGGTWSSVTVSVV

-1134 NRKGSTTLNWQFTVA
+1134 NRKGSTTLNWQFTRA
-1149 PDPTAP
+1149 PDPSAP
-1155 SAPRNVRGSAGDQ
+1155 STPRNIRGSAGDQ
-1168 LVTLYWEA
+1168 SAVLYWEA

-1181 SRIVTTYTAT
+1181 SRTITSYVAT
-1191 SSPGSKTCTST
+1191 SSPGSKTCSST

-1212 TNGVAYTFSVTATNA
+1212 TNGVAYTFSVTATNS
-1227 IGTSTASTAS
+1227 IGTSSASVAS
-1237 DPVTPAAASTPE
+1237 APVTPTAASTPE
-1249 APTTLWGLD
+1249 APTTVWGLD

-1299 VLSGFS
+1299 VLSGFTS
-1305 SVSDSN
+1305 ISDSN

-1355 AVIAGIDWVIA
+1355 GVIAGIDWVIA

-1392 QSAVADGVV
+1392 RSAVADGVV

-1426 VGATTSAD
+1426 VGSTTSAD

-1479 AGVAAL
+1479 AGVVAL

-1493 SVAQISE
+1493 SVAQISD
-1500 WITSTATQGVISD
+1500 WITSTATPGIIGD
-1513 AGSGSPNL
+1513 AGTGSPNL
-1521 LVYSRLSAAPP
+1521 LVYSRLSASPP
-1532 VAAAPT
+1532 GASAPT
-1538 TTSTSSTTSTTVA
+1538 TTLPTTTLPTTTVPA
-1551 STTTSTTSVP
+1551 GDD
-1561 SGGGGGD
+1561 GGGGGD
-1568 DSGGGDGGGGDDAAA
+1568 DNGGGDDA

-1589 IARRMIP
+1589 IARRVSP
-1596 SSTVPSTVP
+1596 PSTVP
-1605 SSTIPQPAI
+1605 ATTVPQIQASTPIDD
-1614 TAPAIVLGNVQ
+1614 LSKLL
-1625 PVNRIVNP
+1625 PVNRMLNP

-1640 LVVPQAVFTPS
+1640 TVVPQAVFAPS

-1659 VVLKVNAPAQSTVH
+1659 VVLKVNAPAQSMVH
-1673 VYRDGILVKSVP
+1673 VYRDGILVKSVS
-1685 AAAAQAIKIDK
+1685 AAAAQSIKIAK
-1696 NKVGDSSFQILIVDK
+1696 NKVGESSFQILIVDK
-1711 KGAITTTKK
+1711 KGVITTTKK

>member
-1 MFGDRSFGQPKGTQ
+1 M
-15 ELPDDAKRTEHPTD
+15 
-29 TVSSEMTLKN
+29 KN
-39 RWIQPILR
+39 HVIAISLL
-47 SVGGTTVVTQRC
+47 G
-59 IRTLMAVALLA
+59 LLA
-70 PLVLAS
+70 PLVITS
-76 VEPTPAL
+76 VEPLPAS

-126 VVELDNADV
+126 VAELENADV
-135 MRLRKDKDVLLV
+135 VRLRKDKEVLLV

-153 SINESSGVLGP
+153 SINESSGALGP
-164 DLSNLMG
+164 DLSDLMG
-171 VPVADQYIVTLKNEV
+171 VPVDDQYIVTLKDDV
-186 APRAFATAEAAT
+186 APRAFATSEAAT

-205 YTSAINGFAAMLDAS
+205 YTNAINGFAAVLDAS

-264 SRYSYTNTGTGVTA
+264 SRYSYANTGAGVTA
-278 YVIDTGVMASHIDF
+278 YVIDTGILESHVDF
-292 GGRVGAGYTVY
+292 GGRVGAGYTAY
-303 DDGRGTTDCNGH
+303 TDGRGTTDCNGH

-334 SLIPVRV
+334 SLIPIRV

-362 DHASGTPAVANMS
+362 DHASGSTAVANMS
-375 LGGLYSASLN
+375 LGGLYSAALN
-385 SAVANATEDG
+385 SAVANATADG

-407 LACSYSPASEPT
+407 LACSYSPASAPT

-434 FTNYGSCVD
+434 FTNYGSCLDV
-443 LFAPGVSIMSA
+443 FAPGVSIKSA
-454 TIASSSASRM
+454 TIASSSAWRL

-498 VNSATPDAITGLAA
+498 VNSATPDVITGLAA

-537 LLTAVG
+537 SLTAVG
-543 GVTQASLAW
+543 GVTQASLSW
-552 NAPTQSGGA
+552 TAPTQSGGA

-586 TSTAATVTGLV
+586 TSTSATVTGLT

-610 SGGTSEASSTATAI
+610 SGGTSEASSTATAV

-635 ATPLGLSVRL
+635 ATPLGLSIRL
-645 SWTAPTQNGGSA
+645 SWTAPAQNGGSV
-657 ITDYVAQFSA
+657 ITDYVAQFST
-667 DSGATWSTFSDSI
+667 DSGATWSTFSDSV

-709 SAYSSVVIAVPWA
+709 SAPSSVVIAVPWA

-757 TDYVIEYSSSS
+757 TDYVIEYSSNS
-768 GSTWATFTDP
+768 GSTWTTFTDL
-778 VSSIRSTTVTD
+778 VTSLRSATVTD
-789 LVSGASYIF
+789 LVNGVSYIF

-818 RPGVPTAPCCI
+818 SPGLPTAPCCI

-847 SDGGSA
+847 FDGGST
-853 VTNYVVEY
+853 VTNYVIEY
-861 TIDDG
+861 TINDG

-875 TGNGTNRTITGLLDG
+875 TGNGINRTITGLTDG

-896 ISARNAIAT
+896 ISARNAIGT
-905 GPPSDVSDAY
+905 GPPSEVSDAY
-915 TPLTPTAPG
+915 TPLTPTTPG

-938 GLDWDTPTTDGGA
+938 GLDWDTPTSDGGA

-977 ATIATIRTLP
+977 ATIATIRSLP
-987 VGISVIFRVSAINSR
+987 VGISVLFRVSAINSR

-1011 NTITTISALTN
+1011 NSITTIGSLTN
-1022 DPFAGAE
+1022 DPFAGADL
-1029 VFSGTTGAVSSSTLT
+1029 FAGTTGAVSSSTLT
-1044 ASRETGEPSH
+1044 ASRESGEPSH
-1054 GGYGASASIW
+1054 GGYGASSSIW
-1064 YKWVATQDGTLVV
+1064 YKWIATQDGTLVV
-1077 DTRLSVF
+1077 DTRLSNF

-1106 DSGGGTWSSVTVTVV
+1106 DSGGGTWSSVTVSVV

-1134 NRKGSTTLNWQFTVA
+1134 NRKGSTTLNWQFTQA
-1149 PDPTAP
+1149 PDPSVP

-1168 LVTLYWEA
+1168 SAVLYWEA

-1181 SRIVTTYTAT
+1181 SRTITSYVAT
-1191 SSPGSKTCTST
+1191 SSPGSKTCSST

-1212 TNGVAYTFSVTATNA
+1212 TNGVAYTFSVTATNS
-1227 IGTSTASTAS
+1227 IGTSSASVAS
-1237 DPVTPAAASTPE
+1237 APVTPTAASTPE
-1249 APTTLWGLD
+1249 APTTVWGLD

-1299 VLSGFS
+1299 VLSGFTS
-1305 SVSDSN
+1305 ISDSN

-1355 AVIAGIDWVIA
+1355 GVIAGIDWVIA

-1392 QSAVADGVV
+1392 RSAVADGVV

-1426 VGATTSAD
+1426 VGSTTSAD

-1479 AGVAAL
+1479 AGVVAL

-1493 SVAQISE
+1493 SVAQISD
-1500 WITSTATQGVISD
+1500 WITSTATPGIIGD
-1513 AGSGSPNL
+1513 AGTGSPNL
-1521 LVYSRLSAAPP
+1521 LVYSRLSASPP
-1532 VAAAPT
+1532 GASAPT
-1538 TTSTSSTTSTTVA
+1538 TTLPTTTLPTTTVPA
-1551 STTTSTTSVP
+1551 GDD
-1561 SGGGGGD
+1561 GGGGGD
-1568 DSGGGDGGGGDDAAA
+1568 DNGGGDDA

-1589 IARRMIP
+1589 IARRVSP
-1596 SSTVPSTVP
+1596 PSTVP
-1605 SSTIPQPAI
+1605 ATTVPQIQASTPIDD
-1614 TAPAIVLGNVQ
+1614 LSKLL
-1625 PVNRIVNP
+1625 PVNRMLNP

-1640 LVVPQAVFTPS
+1640 TVVPQAVFAPS

-1659 VVLKVNAPAQSTVH
+1659 VVLKVNAPAQSMVH
-1673 VYRDGILVKSVP
+1673 VYRDGILVKSVS
-1685 AAAAQAIKIDK
+1685 AAAAQSIKIAK
-1696 NKVGDSSFQILIVDK
+1696 NKVGESSFQILIVDK
-1711 KGAITTTKK
+1711 KGVITTTKK

>member
-1 MFGDRSFGQPKGTQ
+1 M
-15 ELPDDAKRTEHPTD
+15 
-29 TVSSEMTLKN
+29 KN
-39 RWIQPILR
+39 HVIAISLL
-47 SVGGTTVVTQRC
+47 G
-59 IRTLMAVALLA
+59 LLA
-70 PLVLAS
+70 PLVITS
-76 VEPTPAL
+76 VEPLPAS

-126 VVELDNADV
+126 VAELENADV
-135 MRLRKDKDVLLV
+135 VRLRKDKEVLLV

-153 SINESSGVLGP
+153 SINESSGALGP
-164 DLSNLMG
+164 DLSDLMG
-171 VPVADQYIVTLKNEV
+171 VPVDDQYIVTLKDDV
-186 APRAFATAEAAT
+186 APRAFATSEAAT

-205 YTSAINGFAAMLDAS
+205 YTNAINGFAAVLDAS

-264 SRYSYTNTGTGVTA
+264 SRYSYANTGAGVTA
-278 YVIDTGVMASHIDF
+278 YVIDTGILESHVDF
-292 GGRVGAGYTVY
+292 GGRVGAGYTAY
-303 DDGRGTTDCNGH
+303 TDGRGTTDCNGH

-334 SLIPVRV
+334 SLIPIRV

-362 DHASGTPAVANMS
+362 DHASGSTAVANMS
-375 LGGLYSASLN
+375 LGGLYSAALN
-385 SAVANATEDG
+385 SAVANATADG

-407 LACSYSPASEPT
+407 LACSYSPASAPT

-434 FTNYGSCVD
+434 FTNYGSCLDV
-443 LFAPGVSIMSA
+443 FAPGVSIKSA
-454 TIASSSASRM
+454 TIASSSAWRL

-498 VNSATPDAITGLAA
+498 VNSATPDVITGLAA

-537 LLTAVG
+537 SLTAVG
-543 GVTQASLAW
+543 GVTQASLSW
-552 NAPTQSGGA
+552 TAPTQSGGA

-586 TSTAATVTGLV
+586 TSTSATVTGLT

-610 SGGTSEASSTATAI
+610 SGGTSEASSTATAV

-635 ATPLGLSVRL
+635 ATPLGLSIRL
-645 SWTAPTQNGGSA
+645 SWTAPAQNGGSV
-657 ITDYVAQFSA
+657 ITDYVAQFST
-667 DSGATWSTFSDSI
+667 DSGATWSTFSDSV

-709 SAYSSVVIAVPWA
+709 SAPSSVVIAVPWA

-757 TDYVIEYSSSS
+757 TDYVIEYSSNS
-768 GSTWATFTDP
+768 GSTWTTFTDL
-778 VSSIRSTTVTD
+778 VTSLRSATVTD
-789 LVSGASYIF
+789 LVNGVSYIF

-818 RPGVPTAPCCI
+818 SPGLPTAPCCI

-847 SDGGSA
+847 FDGGST
-853 VTNYVVEY
+853 VTNYVIEY
-861 TIDDG
+861 TINDG

-875 TGNGTNRTITGLLDG
+875 TGNGINRTITGLTDG

-896 ISARNAIAT
+896 ISARNAIGT
-905 GPPSDVSDAY
+905 GPPSEVSDAY
-915 TPLTPTAPG
+915 TPLTPTTPG

-938 GLDWDTPTTDGGA
+938 GLDWDTPTSDGGA

-977 ATIATIRTLP
+977 ATIATIRSLP
-987 VGISVIFRVSAINSR
+987 VGISVLFRVSAINSR

-1011 NTITTISALTN
+1011 NSITTIGSLTN
-1022 DPFAGAE
+1022 DPFAGADL
-1029 VFSGTTGAVSSSTLT
+1029 FAGTTGAVSSSTLT
-1044 ASRETGEPSH
+1044 ASRESGEPSH
-1054 GGYGASASIW
+1054 GGYGASSSIW
-1064 YKWVATQDGTLVV
+1064 YKWIATQDGTLVV
-1077 DTRLSVF
+1077 DTRLSNF

-1106 DSGGGTWSSVTVTVV
+1106 DSGGGTWSSVTVSVV

-1134 NRKGSTTLNWQFTVA
+1134 NRKGSTTLNWQFTQA
-1149 PDPTAP
+1149 PDPSVP

-1168 LVTLYWEA
+1168 SAVLYWEA

-1181 SRIVTTYTAT
+1181 SRTITSYVAT
-1191 SSPGSKTCTST
+1191 SSPGSKTCSST

-1212 TNGVAYTFSVTATNA
+1212 TNGVAYTFSVTATNS
-1227 IGTSTASTAS
+1227 IGTSSASVAS
-1237 DPVTPAAASTPE
+1237 APVTPTAASTPE
-1249 APTTLWGLD
+1249 APTTVWGLD

-1299 VLSGFS
+1299 VLSGFTS
-1305 SVSDSN
+1305 ISDSN

-1355 AVIAGIDWVIA
+1355 GVIAGIDWVIA

-1392 QSAVADGVV
+1392 RSAVADGVV

-1426 VGATTSAD
+1426 VGSTTSAD

-1479 AGVAAL
+1479 AGVVAL

-1493 SVAQISE
+1493 SVAQISD
-1500 WITSTATQGVISD
+1500 WITSTATPGIIGD
-1513 AGSGSPNL
+1513 AGTGSPNL
-1521 LVYSRLSAAPP
+1521 LVYSRLSASPP
-1532 VAAAPT
+1532 GASAPT
-1538 TTSTSSTTSTTVA
+1538 TTLPTTTLPTTTVPA
-1551 STTTSTTSVP
+1551 GDD
-1561 SGGGGGD
+1561 GGGGGD
-1568 DSGGGDGGGGDDAAA
+1568 DNGGGDDA

-1589 IARRMIP
+1589 IARRVSP
-1596 SSTVPSTVP
+1596 PSTVP
-1605 SSTIPQPAI
+1605 ATTVPQIQASTPIDD
-1614 TAPAIVLGNVQ
+1614 LSKLL
-1625 PVNRIVNP
+1625 PVNRM
-1633 ILGSQIP
+1633 
-1640 LVVPQAVFTPS
+1640 
-1651 SNKVVGNN
+1651 
-1659 VVLKVNAPAQSTVH
+1659 LKVNAPAQSMVH
-1673 VYRDGILVKSVP
+1673 VYRDGILVKSVS
-1685 AAAAQAIKIDK
+1685 AAAAQSIKIAK
-1696 NKVGDSSFQILIVDK
+1696 NKVGESSFQILIVDK
-1711 KGAITTTKK
+1711 KGVITTTKK

>member
-1 MFGDRSFGQPKGTQ
+1 
-15 ELPDDAKRTEHPTD
+15 
-29 TVSSEMTLKN
+29 
-39 RWIQPILR
+39 
-47 SVGGTTVVTQRC
+47 
-59 IRTLMAVALLA
+59 MAVALLA

-171 VPVADQYIVTLKNEV
+171 VPVADQYIVTLKNDV
-186 APRAFATAEAAT
+186 APRVFATAEAAT

-205 YTSAINGFAAMLDAS
+205 YTAAMNGFAAMLNAS

-1568 DSGGGDGGGGDDAAA
+1568 GGGGDDAA

>member
-1 MFGDRSFGQPKGTQ
+1 
-15 ELPDDAKRTEHPTD
+15 
-29 TVSSEMTLKN
+29 
-39 RWIQPILR
+39 
-47 SVGGTTVVTQRC
+47 
-59 IRTLMAVALLA
+59 
-70 PLVLAS
+70 VL
-76 VEPTPAL
+76 
-83 AIAPT
+83 I
-88 GDYIVILKDGV
+88 
-99 NLDRKVAK
+99 
-107 EAGLGNAVSDVYS
+107 
-120 SAVDGF
+120 
-126 VVELDNADV
+126 
-135 MRLRKDKDVLLV
+135 
-147 ELDRTL
+147 
-153 SINESSGVLGP
+153 
-164 DLSNLMG
+164 
-171 VPVADQYIVTLKNEV
+171 
-186 APRAFATAEAAT
+186 
-198 GSQILSV
+198 
-205 YTSAINGFAAMLDAS
+205 
-220 ALERLAKDPNVES
+220 
-233 IEQDRIVV
+233 
-241 LQGDQVDP
+241 
-249 PWGLDRVDQRSGTRN
+249 
-264 SRYSYTNTGTGVTA
+264 
-278 YVIDTGVMASHIDF
+278 
-292 GGRVGAGYTVY
+292 
-303 DDGRGTTDCNGH
+303 
-315 GTHVAGTIG
+315 
-324 GSTYGIAKAV
+324 
-334 SLIPVRV
+334 
-341 LSCSGSGSISGV
+341 
-353 IAGINWAIS
+353 
-362 DHASGTPAVANMS
+362 
-375 LGGLYSASLN
+375 
-385 SAVANATEDG
+385 
-395 IVFAVAAGNNNR
+395 
-407 LACSYSPASEPT
+407 
-419 AITVGAIG
+419 
-427 GSDDRAS
+427 
-434 FTNYGSCVD
+434 
-443 LFAPGVSIMSA
+443 
-454 TIASSSASRM
+454 
-464 LSGTSMASPHVA
+464 
-476 GAAALLLQS
+476 
-485 DPTAT
+485 
-490 PAQIAALI
+490 
-498 VNSATPDAITGLAA
+498 
-512 GSPNLVLYTGAAF
+512 
-525 VSPNPV
+525 
-531 APSVPT
+531 
-537 LLTAVG
+537 
-543 GVTQASLAW
+543 
-552 NAPTQSGGA
+552 
-561 DVTDYVVEYS
+561 
-571 SNSGSTWTVFADGVS
+571 
-586 TSTAATVTGLV
+586 
-597 NGTTYQFRVKAVS
+597 
-610 SGGTSEASSTATAI
+610 
-624 VGVPSAPTSLS
+624 
-635 ATPLGLSVRL
+635 
-645 SWTAPTQNGGSA
+645 
-657 ITDYVAQFSA
+657 
-667 DSGATWSTFSDSI
+667 
-680 STSTTTT
+680 
-687 VTGLTNG
+687 
-694 LTYQLRVSAVNSVGT
+694 
-709 SAYSSVVIAVPWA
+709 
-722 ASLPSAP
+722 
-729 LDLAIASYGLNQV
+729 
-742 GLSWTIPATNGGDTI
+742 
-757 TDYVIEYSSSS
+757 
-768 GSTWATFTDP
+768 
-778 VSSIRSTTVTD
+778 
-789 LVSGASYIF
+789 
-798 RVSARNSAGTGDPS
+798 
-812 VVSAAV
+812 
-818 RPGVPTAPCCI
+818 
-829 TEMLVGPQYVALR
+829 GPQYVALR

-847 SDGGSA
+847 FDGGST

-896 ISARNAIAT
+896 ISARNAVAT

-938 GLDWDTPTTDGGA
+938 GLDWDTPTSDGGA

-962 NSGSTWTTYVDTVST
+962 NGGSTWTTYVDTVST

-987 VGISVIFRVSAINSR
+987 VGISVLFRVSAINSR

-1011 NTITTISALTN
+1011 NSITTIGALTN

-1044 ASRETGEPSH
+1044 ASRESGEPSH

-1106 DSGGGTWSSVTVTVV
+1106 DSGGGTWSSVTITVV

-1149 PDPTAP
+1149 PEPTAP

-1176 PLDNG
+1176 PLDSG
-1181 SRIVTTYTAT
+1181 SRTITSYIAT

-1227 IGTSTASTAS
+1227 IGTSAASTAS
-1237 DPVTPAAASTPE
+1237 DPVTPAAASTPD

-1305 SVSDSN
+1305 SVSDAN

-1392 QSAVADGVV
+1392 RSAVADGVV

-1479 AGVAAL
+1479 AGVVAL

-1500 WITSTATQGVISD
+1500 WITSTATQGVISN

-1521 LVYSRLSAAPP
+1521 LVYSRLSATPP
-1532 VAAAPT
+1532 VAAAP
-1538 TTSTSSTTSTTVA
+1538 STTSTT
-1551 STTTSTTSVP
+1551 STTSAPSTTSTTSVP

-1568 DSGGGDGGGGDDAAA
+1568 DSGGGGGGGDNGGGGDDAA
-1583 PETTTT
+1583 PETTTTT
-1589 IARRMIP
+1589 IARP
-1596 SSTVPSTVP
+1596 TVTTSTVP
-1605 SSTIPQPAI
+1605 SSTIPQPLVSTPFVRPS
-1614 TAPAIVLGNVQ
+1614 TAL

-1633 ILGSQIP
+1633 LLGSQIP
-1640 LVVPQAVFTPS
+1640 LVAPQAVSTPS

-1659 VVLKVNAPAQSTVH
+1659 VVLKVKAPTQSTVH

-1685 AAAAQAIKIDK
+1685 AAAAQAIKIGK

-1711 KGAITTTKK
+1711 KGSITTTKK

>member
-1 MFGDRSFGQPKGTQ
+1 
-15 ELPDDAKRTEHPTD
+15 
-29 TVSSEMTLKN
+29 
-39 RWIQPILR
+39 
-47 SVGGTTVVTQRC
+47 
-59 IRTLMAVALLA
+59 
-70 PLVLAS
+70 
-76 VEPTPAL
+76 
-83 AIAPT
+83 
-88 GDYIVILKDGV
+88 
-99 NLDRKVAK
+99 
-107 EAGLGNAVSDVYS
+107 
-120 SAVDGF
+120 
-126 VVELDNADV
+126 
-135 MRLRKDKDVLLV
+135 LRKDKDVLLV
-147 ELDRTL
+147 ELDRTI
-153 SINESSGVLGP
+153 SINEFGGVLGP

-171 VPVADQYIVTLKNEV
+171 APVDNQYIVTLKNDV
-186 APRAFATAEAAT
+186 APRAFATAEATT

-205 YTSAINGFAAMLDAS
+205 YTTAMNGFAAVLNVS
-220 ALERLAKDPNVES
+220 ALERLAKDPNVAS
-233 IEQDRIVV
+233 IEQDRVVV
-241 LQGDQVDP
+241 LEGDQVDP

-264 SRYSYTNTGTGVTA
+264 SRYLYTNTGTGVTA
-278 YVIDTGVMASHIDF
+278 YVIDTGILASHIDF

-303 DDGRGTTDCNGH
+303 SDSYGTTDCNGH

-334 SLIPVRV
+334 SLIPIRV
-341 LSCSGSGSISGV
+341 LSCSGTGSTSGV
-353 IAGINWAIS
+353 IAGIDWAIN
-362 DHASGTPAVANMS
+362 DHASYSPAVANMS
-375 LGGLYSASLN
+375 LGGSYSTALN
-385 SAVANATEDG
+385 SAVANATADG
-395 IVFAVAAGNNNR
+395 IVFAVAAGNSNAN
-407 LACSYSPASEPT
+407 ACSYSPASAPT

-498 VNSATPDAITGLAA
+498 VNSATPDVITGLAA

-537 LLTAVG
+537 SLTAVG
-543 GVTQASLAW
+543 GVTQASLSW

-586 TSTAATVTGLV
+586 TSTSATVTGLA
-597 NGTTYQFRVKAVS
+597 NGTMYQFRVKAVS

-667 DSGATWSTFSDSI
+667 DSGATWSTFSDSV

-757 TDYVIEYSSSS
+757 TDYVIEYSSTS

-789 LVSGASYIF
+789 LVSGVSYIF

-812 VVSAAV
+812 VVSASV

-829 TEMLVGPQYVALR
+829 TELLVGPQYVALR

-847 SDGGSA
+847 FDGGSV
-853 VTNYVVEY
+853 VTNYVIEY
-861 TIDDG
+861 TINDG
-866 VSWTTWSEP
+866 VSWTTWPES
-875 TGNGTNRTITGLLDG
+875 TGNGTNRTITGLTDG

-896 ISARNAIAT
+896 ISARNAVAT

-962 NSGSTWTTYVDTVST
+962 NAGSTWTTYVDTVST

-987 VGISVIFRVSAINSR
+987 VGINVLFRVSAINSR

-1011 NTITTISALTN
+1011 NSITTIGALTN

-1091 TGTQVNALTTLAAND
+1091 TGSQVNALTTLAAND
-1106 DSGGGTWSSVTVTVV
+1106 DSGGGLWSSVTITVV

-1134 NRKGSTTLNWQFTVA
+1134 NRKGSTTLNWQFTAA

-1155 SAPRNVRGSAGDQ
+1155 SPPRNVRGSTGDQ

-1191 SSPGSKTCTST
+1191 SNPGSKTCTST
-1202 GALTCTVRGL
+1202 GALTCTVRNL
-1212 TNGVAYTFSVTATNA
+1212 TNGVAYTFRVTATNA
-1227 IGTSTASTAS
+1227 IGVSAASTAS
-1237 DPVTPAAASTPE
+1237 DPVTPATASTPE

-1355 AVIAGIDWVIA
+1355 GVIAGIDWVIA
-1366 NHVAGTPAVANMSL
+1366 NHVAGTSAVANMSL

-1434 ARSSF
+1434 
-1439 SNYGSCV
+1439 
-1446 DVFAPGSSITSAWYT
+1446 
-1461 STTASNTISGTSM
+1461 
-1474 ASPHV
+1474 
-1479 AGVAAL
+1479 
-1485 GLEIAPNS
+1485 
-1493 SVAQISE
+1493 
-1500 WITSTATQGVISD
+1500 
-1513 AGSGSPNL
+1513 
-1521 LVYSRLSAAPP
+1521 
-1532 VAAAPT
+1532 
-1538 TTSTSSTTSTTVA
+1538 
-1551 STTTSTTSVP
+1551 
-1561 SGGGGGD
+1561 
-1568 DSGGGDGGGGDDAAA
+1568 
-1583 PETTTT
+1583 
-1589 IARRMIP
+1589 
-1596 SSTVPSTVP
+1596 
-1605 SSTIPQPAI
+1605 
-1614 TAPAIVLGNVQ
+1614 
-1625 PVNRIVNP
+1625 
-1633 ILGSQIP
+1633 
-1640 LVVPQAVFTPS
+1640 
-1651 SNKVVGNN
+1651 
-1659 VVLKVNAPAQSTVH
+1659 
-1673 VYRDGILVKSVP
+1673 
-1685 AAAAQAIKIDK
+1685 
-1696 NKVGDSSFQILIVDK
+1696 
-1711 KGAITTTKK
+1711 
-1720 STVRVQKASK
+1720 

>member
-1 MFGDRSFGQPKGTQ
+1 M
-15 ELPDDAKRTEHPTD
+15 
-29 TVSSEMTLKN
+29 KN
-39 RWIQPILR
+39 HVIAISLL
-47 SVGGTTVVTQRC
+47 G
-59 IRTLMAVALLA
+59 LLA
-70 PLVLAS
+70 PLVITS
-76 VEPTPAL
+76 VEPLPAS

-126 VVELDNADV
+126 VAELENADV
-135 MRLRKDKDVLLV
+135 VRLRKDKEVLLV

-153 SINESSGVLGP
+153 SINESSGALGP
-164 DLSNLMG
+164 DLSDLMG
-171 VPVADQYIVTLKNEV
+171 VPVDDQYIVTLKDDV
-186 APRAFATAEAAT
+186 APRAFATSEAAT

-205 YTSAINGFAAMLDAS
+205 YTNAINGFAAVLDAS

-264 SRYSYTNTGTGVTA
+264 SRYSYANTGAGVTA
-278 YVIDTGVMASHIDF
+278 YVIDTGILESHVDF
-292 GGRVGAGYTVY
+292 GGRVGAGYTAY
-303 DDGRGTTDCNGH
+303 TDGRGTTDCNGH

-334 SLIPVRV
+334 SLIPIRV

-362 DHASGTPAVANMS
+362 DHASGSTAVANMS
-375 LGGLYSASLN
+375 LGGLYSAALN
-385 SAVANATEDG
+385 SAVANATADG

-407 LACSYSPASEPT
+407 LACSYSPASAPT

-434 FTNYGSCVD
+434 FTNYGSCLDV
-443 LFAPGVSIMSA
+443 FAPGVSIKSA
-454 TIASSSASRM
+454 TIASSSAWRL

-498 VNSATPDAITGLAA
+498 VNSATPDVITGLAA

-537 LLTAVG
+537 SLTAVG
-543 GVTQASLAW
+543 GVTQASLSW
-552 NAPTQSGGA
+552 TAPTQSGGA

-586 TSTAATVTGLV
+586 TSTSATVTGLT

-610 SGGTSEASSTATAI
+610 SGGTSEASSTATAV

-635 ATPLGLSVRL
+635 ATPLGLSIRL
-645 SWTAPTQNGGSA
+645 SWTAPAQNGGSV
-657 ITDYVAQFSA
+657 ITDYVAQFST
-667 DSGATWSTFSDSI
+667 DSGATWSTFSDSV

-709 SAYSSVVIAVPWA
+709 SAPSSVVIAVPWA

-757 TDYVIEYSSSS
+757 TDYVIEYSSNS
-768 GSTWATFTDP
+768 GSTWTTFTDL
-778 VSSIRSTTVTD
+778 VTSLRSATVTD
-789 LVSGASYIF
+789 LVNGVSYIF

-818 RPGVPTAPCCI
+818 SPGLPTAPCCI

-847 SDGGSA
+847 FDGGST
-853 VTNYVVEY
+853 VTNYVIEY
-861 TIDDG
+861 TINDG

-875 TGNGTNRTITGLLDG
+875 TGNGINRTITGLTDG

-896 ISARNAIAT
+896 ISARNAIGT
-905 GPPSDVSDAY
+905 GPPSEVSDAY
-915 TPLTPTAPG
+915 TPLTPTTPG

-938 GLDWDTPTTDGGA
+938 GLDWDTPTSDGGA

-977 ATIATIRTLP
+977 ATIATIRSLP
-987 VGISVIFRVSAINSR
+987 VGISVLFRVSAINSR

-1011 NTITTISALTN
+1011 NSITTIGSLTN
-1022 DPFAGAE
+1022 DPFAGADL
-1029 VFSGTTGAVSSSTLT
+1029 FAGTTGAVSSSTLT
-1044 ASRETGEPSH
+1044 ASRESGEPSH
-1054 GGYGASASIW
+1054 GGYGASSSIW
-1064 YKWVATQDGTLVV
+1064 YKWIATQDGTLVV
-1077 DTRLSVF
+1077 DTRLSNF

-1106 DSGGGTWSSVTVTVV
+1106 DSGGGTWSSVTVSVV

-1134 NRKGSTTLNWQFTVA
+1134 NRKGSTTLNWQFTQA
-1149 PDPTAP
+1149 PDPSVP

-1168 LVTLYWEA
+1168 SAVLYWEA

-1181 SRIVTTYTAT
+1181 SRTITSYVAT
-1191 SSPGSKTCTST
+1191 SSPGSKTCSST

-1212 TNGVAYTFSVTATNA
+1212 TNGVAYTFSVTATNS
-1227 IGTSTASTAS
+1227 IGTSSASVAS
-1237 DPVTPAAASTPE
+1237 APVTPTAASTPE
-1249 APTTLWGLD
+1249 APTTVWGLD

-1299 VLSGFS
+1299 VLSGFTS
-1305 SVSDSN
+1305 ISDSN

-1355 AVIAGIDWVIA
+1355 GVIAGIDWVIA

-1392 QSAVADGVV
+1392 RSAVADGVV

-1426 VGATTSAD
+1426 VGSTTSAD

-1479 AGVAAL
+1479 AGVVAL

-1493 SVAQISE
+1493 SVAQISD
-1500 WITSTATQGVISD
+1500 WITSTATPGIIGD
-1513 AGSGSPNL
+1513 AGTGSPNL
-1521 LVYSRLSAAPP
+1521 LVYSRLSASPP
-1532 VAAAPT
+1532 GASAPT
-1538 TTSTSSTTSTTVA
+1538 TTLPTTTLPTTTLPTTTVPA
-1551 STTTSTTSVP
+1551 GDD
-1561 SGGGGGD
+1561 GGGGGD
-1568 DSGGGDGGGGDDAAA
+1568 DNGGGDDA

-1589 IARRMIP
+1589 IARRVSP
-1596 SSTVPSTVP
+1596 PSTVP
-1605 SSTIPQPAI
+1605 ATTVPQIQASTPIDD
-1614 TAPAIVLGNVQ
+1614 LSKLL
-1625 PVNRIVNP
+1625 PVNRMLNP

-1640 LVVPQAVFTPS
+1640 TVVPQAVFAPS

-1659 VVLKVNAPAQSTVH
+1659 VVLKVNAPAQSMVH
-1673 VYRDGILVKSVP
+1673 VYRDGILVKSVS
-1685 AAAAQAIKIDK
+1685 AAAAQSIKIAK
-1696 NKVGDSSFQILIVDK
+1696 NKVGESSFQILIVDK
-1711 KGAITTTKK
+1711 KGVITTTKK

>member
-1 MFGDRSFGQPKGTQ
+1 
-15 ELPDDAKRTEHPTD
+15 
-29 TVSSEMTLKN
+29 
-39 RWIQPILR
+39 
-47 SVGGTTVVTQRC
+47 
-59 IRTLMAVALLA
+59 
-70 PLVLAS
+70 VL
-76 VEPTPAL
+76 
-83 AIAPT
+83 I
-88 GDYIVILKDGV
+88 
-99 NLDRKVAK
+99 
-107 EAGLGNAVSDVYS
+107 
-120 SAVDGF
+120 
-126 VVELDNADV
+126 
-135 MRLRKDKDVLLV
+135 
-147 ELDRTL
+147 
-153 SINESSGVLGP
+153 
-164 DLSNLMG
+164 
-171 VPVADQYIVTLKNEV
+171 
-186 APRAFATAEAAT
+186 
-198 GSQILSV
+198 
-205 YTSAINGFAAMLDAS
+205 
-220 ALERLAKDPNVES
+220 
-233 IEQDRIVV
+233 
-241 LQGDQVDP
+241 
-249 PWGLDRVDQRSGTRN
+249 
-264 SRYSYTNTGTGVTA
+264 
-278 YVIDTGVMASHIDF
+278 
-292 GGRVGAGYTVY
+292 
-303 DDGRGTTDCNGH
+303 
-315 GTHVAGTIG
+315 
-324 GSTYGIAKAV
+324 
-334 SLIPVRV
+334 
-341 LSCSGSGSISGV
+341 
-353 IAGINWAIS
+353 
-362 DHASGTPAVANMS
+362 
-375 LGGLYSASLN
+375 
-385 SAVANATEDG
+385 
-395 IVFAVAAGNNNR
+395 
-407 LACSYSPASEPT
+407 
-419 AITVGAIG
+419 
-427 GSDDRAS
+427 
-434 FTNYGSCVD
+434 
-443 LFAPGVSIMSA
+443 
-454 TIASSSASRM
+454 
-464 LSGTSMASPHVA
+464 
-476 GAAALLLQS
+476 
-485 DPTAT
+485 
-490 PAQIAALI
+490 
-498 VNSATPDAITGLAA
+498 
-512 GSPNLVLYTGAAF
+512 
-525 VSPNPV
+525 
-531 APSVPT
+531 
-537 LLTAVG
+537 
-543 GVTQASLAW
+543 
-552 NAPTQSGGA
+552 
-561 DVTDYVVEYS
+561 
-571 SNSGSTWTVFADGVS
+571 
-586 TSTAATVTGLV
+586 
-597 NGTTYQFRVKAVS
+597 
-610 SGGTSEASSTATAI
+610 
-624 VGVPSAPTSLS
+624 
-635 ATPLGLSVRL
+635 
-645 SWTAPTQNGGSA
+645 
-657 ITDYVAQFSA
+657 
-667 DSGATWSTFSDSI
+667 
-680 STSTTTT
+680 
-687 VTGLTNG
+687 
-694 LTYQLRVSAVNSVGT
+694 
-709 SAYSSVVIAVPWA
+709 
-722 ASLPSAP
+722 
-729 LDLAIASYGLNQV
+729 
-742 GLSWTIPATNGGDTI
+742 
-757 TDYVIEYSSSS
+757 
-768 GSTWATFTDP
+768 
-778 VSSIRSTTVTD
+778 
-789 LVSGASYIF
+789 
-798 RVSARNSAGTGDPS
+798 
-812 VVSAAV
+812 
-818 RPGVPTAPCCI
+818 
-829 TEMLVGPQYVALR
+829 GPQYVALR

-847 SDGGSA
+847 FDGGST

-896 ISARNAIAT
+896 ISARNAVAT

-938 GLDWDTPTTDGGA
+938 GLDWDTPTSDGGA

-962 NSGSTWTTYVDTVST
+962 NGGSTWTTYVDTVST

-987 VGISVIFRVSAINSR
+987 VGISVLFRVSAINSR

-1011 NTITTISALTN
+1011 NSITTIGALTN

-1044 ASRETGEPSH
+1044 ASRESGEPSH

-1106 DSGGGTWSSVTVTVV
+1106 DSGGGTWSSVTITVV

-1149 PDPTAP
+1149 PEPTAP

-1176 PLDNG
+1176 PLDSG
-1181 SRIVTTYTAT
+1181 SRTITSYIAT

-1227 IGTSTASTAS
+1227 IGTSAASTAS

-1305 SVSDSN
+1305 SVSDAN

-1392 QSAVADGVV
+1392 RSAVADGVV

-1479 AGVAAL
+1479 AGVVAL

-1500 WITSTATQGVISD
+1500 WITSTATQGVISN

-1521 LVYSRLSAAPP
+1521 LVYSRLSATPP
-1532 VAAAPT
+1532 VAAAP
-1538 TTSTSSTTSTTVA
+1538 S
-1551 STTTSTTSVP
+1551 TTSTTSVP

-1568 DSGGGDGGGGDDAAA
+1568 DSGGGGDDAA

-1589 IARRMIP
+1589 TTIARP
-1596 SSTVPSTVP
+1596 TVTTSTVP
-1605 SSTIPQPAI
+1605 SSTIPQPLVSTPFVRPS
-1614 TAPAIVLGNVQ
+1614 TAL

-1633 ILGSQIP
+1633 LLGSQIP
-1640 LVVPQAVFTPS
+1640 LVAPQAVSTPS

-1659 VVLKVNAPAQSTVH
+1659 VVLKVKAPTQSTVH

-1685 AAAAQAIKIDK
+1685 AAAAQAIKIGK

-1711 KGAITTTKK
+1711 KGSITTTKK